1 MESLESISSDRQIFT
16 FRGVHYRINDLKLSN
31 LWRSNLNILLRSSH
45 RAGCSR
51 VNTNSVSLAYT
62 LYTSGYLDPES
73 PDYIMVDEFELK
85 EDLYT
90 NNLLS
95 PCVTKVSVT
104 RYDTH
109 FSNSRDSE
117 VWLTKLGNESI
128 FLIATAHPKGM
139 YE

>member
-1 MESLESISSDRQIFT
+1 
-16 FRGVHYRINDLKLSN
+16 
-31 LWRSNLNILLRSSH
+31 
-45 RAGCSR
+45 
-51 VNTNSVSLAYT
+51 
-62 LYTSGYLDPES
+62 
-73 PDYIMVDEFELK
+73 MVDEFELK
-85 EDLYT
+85 EDSYT

-104 RYDTH
+104 KYDTR